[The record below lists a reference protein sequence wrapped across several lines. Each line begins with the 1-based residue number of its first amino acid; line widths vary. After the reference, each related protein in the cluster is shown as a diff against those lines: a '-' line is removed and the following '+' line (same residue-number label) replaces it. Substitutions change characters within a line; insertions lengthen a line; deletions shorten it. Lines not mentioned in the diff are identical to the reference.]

1 MSVDAKPIHVH
12 ILDKEYLV
20 ACPEDERD
28 ALMDAARHLD
38 RAMRGIR
45 DGGRVIG
52 SERIAVITALN
63 ITHEL
68 LQNRKE
74 SDQLTRSVDD
84 GVRRM
89 IDKIELAMQDDN
101 GVQKG

>member
-1 MSVDAKPIHVH
+1 MSPDAKPINVH

-28 ALMDAARHLD
+28 ALLDAARHLD
-38 RAMRGIR
+38 RDMRGIR

-63 ITHEL
+63 TTHEL
-68 LQNRKE
+68 LQNRRQK
-74 SDQLTRSVDD
+74 DQLTHSVDD
-84 GVRRM
+84 GVKRM
-89 IDKIELAMQDDN
+89 MERIELVMQDDN
-101 GVQKG
+101 GAQKA

>member
-1 MSVDAKPIHVH
+1 MSADAKPIHVH

-38 RAMRGIR
+38 RAMRGVR

-68 LQNRKE
+68 LQNRREK
-74 SDQLTRSVDD
+74 DQLSRSVDD
-84 GVRRM
+84 GVKRM
-89 IDKIELAMQDDN
+89 MERIELVMQDDN
-101 GVQKG
+101 GGQNG

>member
-1 MSVDAKPIHVH
+1 MSADSKPINVH

-20 ACPEDERD
+20 ACPDNERD
-28 ALMDAARHLD
+28 ALLNAARHLD
-38 RAMRGIR
+38 HAMRGVR
-45 DGGRVIG
+45 DSGRVIG

-74 SDQLTRSVDD
+74 NDQLTQSVDD

-89 IDKIELAMQDDN
+89 MEKIELAMQDDN
-101 GVQKG
+101 SVQKG

>member
-1 MSVDAKPIHVH
+1 MSVDSKPINVH

-20 ACPEDERD
+20 ACPDGERD
-28 ALMDAARHLD
+28 ALLDAARHLD
-38 RAMRGIR
+38 KAMRGVR

-68 LQNRKE
+68 LQNRRE
-74 SDQLTRSVDD
+74 SDQLSRTVDD
-84 GVRRM
+84 GVKRM
-89 IDKIELAMQDDN
+89 IEKIELVMQDDN
-101 GVQKG
+101 GFQKG